1 MPDGAKESDHPL
13 AKFADGTTLPIKTI
27 TVKDIKAIEAAARLR
42 SKSAVVWDGVRGDDK
57 LSIKKPD
64 RTPLLI
70 LFAHQNG
77 EKAEK
82 QLCQVALKVFGDVD
96 AEDRLLHTH
105 KVVGDHGSVLSL
117 CPGFRA
123 GVGSGKPS
131 LRTALRRPARPF
143 V

>member
-1 MPDGAKESDHPL
+1 MGRDSHAGWCQESDHPL
-13 AKFADGTTLPIKTI
+13 AKFADGTALPIKTI

-42 SKSAVVWDGVRGDDK
+42 SKSAVLWEGVRGDAK
-57 LSIKKPD
+57 LSIKKKPD

-105 KVVGDHGSVLSL
+105 TKLLAIMGR
-117 CPGFRA
+117 C
-123 GVGSGKPS
+123 
-131 LRTALRRPARPF
+131 
-143 V
+143 